1 MLGRLRPSGCAA
13 RIAVRPRSA
22 AAASRSLSL
31 SASPPPQVFE
41 TVGAYRA
48 FRGALP
54 HGASV
59 GLVPTMGY
67 LHDGHLALARRARRE
82 CDVVVATIFVNPTQ
96 FAAHEDLGTYPRD
109 PERDLELLHGA
120 GVDAVLLPTSDEIYG
135 AGHTIAVEPGP
146 DFSSLAEGAARGAHF
161 FRGVATV
168 VTKLF
173 NITQPTCAYFG
184 CGPPART
191 SARSLSFL
199 ADVPRSDVRRS
210 FNVARARSAGRRT
223 RCSAC

>member
-1 MLGRLRPSGCAA
+1 
-13 RIAVRPRSA
+13 
-22 AAASRSLSL
+22 
-31 SASPPPQVFE
+31 
-41 TVGAYRA
+41 
-48 FRGALP
+48 
-54 HGASV
+54 V

-67 LHDGHLALARRARRE
+67 LHDGHLALARSARRE

-120 GVDAVLLPTSDEIYG
+120 GVDAVLLPESDEIYG

-173 NITQPTCAYFG
+173 NITQPTRAYFG
-184 CGPPART
+184 CGARPPAPHT
-191 SARSLSFL
+191 
-199 ADVPRSDVRRS
+199 P
-210 FNVARARSAGRRT
+210 T
-223 RCSAC
+223 TCSP

>member
-1 MLGRLRPSGCAA
+1 MLGRLRCGG
-13 RIAVRPRSA
+13 RVVRLRSP
-22 AAASRSLSL
+22 AAASWRRSL
-31 SASPPPQVFE
+31 SASAAVSPPPPPRVFE

-54 HGASV
+54 PGASV

-67 LHDGHLALARRARRE
+67 LHDGHLALARSARRE

-120 GVDAVLLPTSDEIYG
+120 GVDAVLLPESDEIYG

-173 NITQPTCAYFG
+173 NITQPTRAYFG
-184 CGPPART
+184 CGARPPAPHT
-191 SARSLSFL
+191 
-199 ADVPRSDVRRS
+199 P
-210 FNVARARSAGRRT
+210 T
-223 RCSAC
+223 TCSP